1 MEALVKQR
9 QIEIESSIQREEAA
23 LAAITESLE
32 SADHMTNQMENILAN
47 FGSRHDFGFIF
58 YCKHFGC
65 IFQTYVILLK
75 QPIDSQ

>member
-58 YCKHFGC
+58 YFKKYKGDKKL
-65 IFQTYVILLK
+65 QLL
-75 QPIDSQ
+75 